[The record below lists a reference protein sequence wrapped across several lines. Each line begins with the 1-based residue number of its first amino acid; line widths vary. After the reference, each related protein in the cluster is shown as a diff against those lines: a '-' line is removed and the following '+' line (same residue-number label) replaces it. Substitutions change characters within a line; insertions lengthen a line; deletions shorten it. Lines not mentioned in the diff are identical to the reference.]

1 MGVKKLIIIIW
12 SVFFSLSF
20 LNAITLVISKSAG
33 NIPGNLVPGISASNS
48 GNNGGSV
55 GSLVDS
61 LYDAAADEDPFTF
74 TQNIA
79 GNEYTGVS
87 ADCTNHKCAVA
98 EINGAR
104 WMVQEVPAIS
114 QILLYKEDSDD
125 SVTLYSS
132 FEGGTTIDPS
142 REDAEQLQQLVD
154 ESMTLF
160 NEN

>member
-1 MGVKKLIIIIW
+1 MDIKKLIIIIW
-12 SVFFSLSF
+12 GTFFSLVF
-20 LNAITLVISKSAG
+20 LNAKTLVINKSAG
-33 NIPGNLVPGISASNS
+33 NMPSSLITGISASNS
-48 GNNGGSV
+48 GNNGGSA

-74 TQNIA
+74 TQNVL

-104 WMVQEVPAIS
+104 WMVQEVPATS
-114 QILLYKEDSDD
+114 QIFLYKEDSDD

-132 FEGGTTIDPS
+132 YEGGTTVDPS
-142 REDAEQLQQLVD
+142 RDDAE
-154 ESMTLF
+154 
-160 NEN
+160 